1 MKVIELGPYS
11 GPHGGVRTNL
21 LAIRRALIDR
31 GISCTT
37 INLTR
42 FTDAGGE
49 DVEYPRNALE
59 VVSLLLRRRCDVMH
73 LHLGG
78 MLTRRELAL
87 AAVCTLIP
95 RCKTVLTFHS
105 GGYPHCPQGQRAHP
119 WTLRGAIF
127 RRFDAVIAVNAA
139 LERLFKTFG
148 VPPERIHLIP
158 PYSVVPPP
166 GTAELPR
173 RLEHFFQQHSPV
185 LLSVGQ
191 LEPEYDVPLQIGVL
205 SRIRERFPNAGL
217 MIVGDGSLREAL
229 ARDIHES
236 PCGQDILLCGDVEH
250 AATLQAIRRA
260 DVLLRTTCYD
270 GDSIAV
276 REALH
281 FGTPVIATDNGMRP
295 AGVHAIAVSDA
306 AALRASL
313 ETVLLQPVRRPPAAA
328 ADDIHI
334 RAVLT
339 LYRSLVSS
347 QEDRTVARAG
357 VSPRT

>member
-1 MKVIELGPYS
+1 MELGPYS

-21 LAIRRALIDR
+21 LAIRRALLDR
-31 GISCTT
+31 GISCAT

-42 FTDAGGE
+42 VTNAGGE
-49 DVEYPRNALE
+49 DVHYPRNAFE
-59 VVSLLLRRRCDVMH
+59 VFSLLMRQRADVMH

-87 AAVCTLIP
+87 AALCCLIP

-105 GGYPHCPQGQRAHP
+105 GGYPHSAQGKRAHR

-139 LERLFKTFG
+139 LEQMFERFG

-158 PYSVVPPP
+158 PYSVDAPSGRAP
-166 GTAELPR
+166 LPQA
-173 RLEHFFQQHSPV
+173 LERFFERHSPV

-191 LEPEYDVPLQIGVL
+191 LEAEYDVPLQLRVFP
-205 SRIRERFPNAGL
+205 RIRERFPNAGL
-217 MIVGDGSLREAL
+217 MIIGEGSLRETL
-229 ARDIHES
+229 ARDVREH
-236 PCGQDILLCGDVEH
+236 PCAQDILLCGDVDH
-250 AATLQAIRRA
+250 QATLQAIRRA
-260 DVLLRTTCYD
+260 AVLLRTTLYD

-281 FGTPVIATDNGMRP
+281 FGTPVVASDNGMRP
-295 AGVHAIAVSDA
+295 QGVHSIAVSDGGQLYA
-306 AALRASL
+306 AIK
-313 ETVLLQPVRRPPAAA
+313 TVLLQSRRQSAPIA
-328 ADDIHI
+328 ADDRHI
-334 RAVLT
+334 RAVIT
-339 LYRSLVSS
+339 LYRLLASS
-347 QEDRTVARAG
+347 QKVPSVARAG

>member
-21 LAIRRALIDR
+21 LAIRRGLIDR
-31 GISCTT
+31 GISCST
-37 INLTR
+37 INITR

-49 DVEYPRNALE
+49 NVYYPRNAFE
-59 VVSLLLRRRCDVMH
+59 VCALLLRLRSDVMH

-87 AAVCTLIP
+87 AALCCLVP
-95 RCKTVLTFHS
+95 GSKTVLTFHS
-105 GGYPHCPQGQRAHP
+105 GGYPYCPQGKRARR

-139 LERLFKTFG
+139 LEQLFQKFG
-148 VPPERIHLIP
+148 VPPERIHPIP
-158 PYSVVPPP
+158 PYSVDAPPA
-166 GTAELPR
+166 GAELPG
-173 RLEHFFQQHSPV
+173 RLEQFFEQHSPV

-205 SRIRERFPNAGL
+205 SRLRTRFPNAGL
-217 MIVGDGSLREAL
+217 MIAGDGSLREAL
-229 ARDIHES
+229 AQRIRES
-236 PCGQDILLCGDVEH
+236 ACGQDILLCGDLEH
-250 AATLQAIRRA
+250 EATLQAIRRA
-260 DVLLRTTCYD
+260 DVLLRTTLYD

-295 AGVHAIAVSDA
+295 EGVHTIAVSSA
-306 AALRASL
+306 GQLYASL
-313 ETVLLQPVRRPPAAA
+313 ETVLLQPRRAYAPVE
-328 ADDIHI
+328 ADDRHI
-334 RAVLT
+334 RAVIA
-339 LYRSLVSS
+339 LYRSLSSS
-347 QEDRTVARAG
+347 QEARGVARAG
-357 VSPRT
+357 V